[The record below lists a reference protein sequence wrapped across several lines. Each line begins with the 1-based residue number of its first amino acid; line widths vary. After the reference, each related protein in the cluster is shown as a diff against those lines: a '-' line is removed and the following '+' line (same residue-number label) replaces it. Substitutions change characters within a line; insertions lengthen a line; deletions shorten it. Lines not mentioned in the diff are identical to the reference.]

1 MSDDPTRF
9 SRRTLLAGGLGS
21 ALGGLLALSPR
32 RAQARDAVPCAD
44 RCLLVWLQGGASQLD
59 TFDPKPRARTGGG
72 VKAIPTAIRGVS
84 FAEHFPALAERA
96 SRLAVLRSLTSKEGD
111 HARATYWVRTGF
123 TPSNTIRHPT
133 WGSVVAAELGGQS
146 ALPGFVRL
154 GARRPDPIGPGYLG
168 ATHAAFQP
176 GVALAPSGGLDAKRR
191 AARRALLERFE
202 RPFTRRAGLDAAPGP
217 TSARSAAFQSAE
229 ATLSGPLRACLEL
242 RGEGAATRSRYGQPG
257 QPFLQARRL
266 LEAGVR
272 CVEVVSEGWDDHQ
285 ALTDRLPARARG
297 LDRALAA
304 LLDDLAERDLL
315 RRTLVL
321 CMGEFGRTPDLNAR
335 GGRDHYPQAFSAL
348 LAGGGLRVGQALG
361 ETDPEGRRVV
371 AKPTRVPDLLATIA
385 LRLGADPTAR
395 RYAGER
401 PLSLVDGG
409 KPIGA
414 LLPG

>member
-1 MSDDPTRF
+1 M
-9 SRRTLLAGGLGS
+9 
-21 ALGGLLALSPR
+21 
-32 RAQARDAVPCAD
+32 
-44 RCLLVWLQGGASQLD
+44 
-59 TFDPKPRARTGGG
+59 
-72 VKAIPTAIRGVS
+72 S

-96 SRLAVLRSLTSKEGD
+96 GSLAVLRSLTSKEGD

-123 TPSNTIRHPT
+123 TPSNTLRHPT
-133 WGSVVAAELGGQS
+133 WGSVVASELGS
-146 ALPGFVRL
+146 EPALPGFVRL
-154 GARRPDPIGPGYLG
+154 GARRPDPVGPGYLG

-202 RPFTRRAGLDAAPGP
+202 RPFTQRAGLVAGSAAP
-217 TSARSAAFQSAE
+217 SARSAAFEAAE
-229 ATLSGPLRACLEL
+229 ATLSGPLRDCLEL
-242 RGEGAATRSRYGQPG
+242 RGEASAARARYGEPG
-257 QPFLQARRL
+257 LSFLQARRL

-285 ALTDRLPARARG
+285 ALADRLPARARG

-335 GGRDHYPQAFSAL
+335 GGRDHYPQVSSAL
-348 LAGGGLRVGQALG
+348 LAGGGLRVGQAVG
-361 ETDPEGRRVV
+361 ATDPEGRKV
-371 AKPTRVPDLLATIA
+371 AATPLRVPDLLATLA
-385 LRLGADPTAR
+385 LRLGVDPAAR

-401 PLSLVDGG
+401 PLSVVDGG
-409 KPIGA
+409 RPIRP
-414 LLPG
+414 LLPS